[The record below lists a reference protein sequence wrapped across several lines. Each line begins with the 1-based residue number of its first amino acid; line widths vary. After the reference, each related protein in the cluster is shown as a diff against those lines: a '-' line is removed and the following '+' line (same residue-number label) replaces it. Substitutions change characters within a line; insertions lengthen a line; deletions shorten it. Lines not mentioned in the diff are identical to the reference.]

1 MKIAILC
8 QNDDLKF
15 VVEYLNSMKEYLNYD
30 LVLFKKKKI
39 KKIKNLSEKYDV
51 IFFIKEFIDIFD
63 LKDKKKIFLINMEQM
78 TREFWRNKVLEMDN
92 LIDYSMGNISLLKRE
107 NIIYF
112 PYGVNKNEIYDIK
125 KEFDICMITNSQS
138 NKRNNI
144 FNEIKNRGGNIDLIS
159 LFGEERDK
167 IVFKYKILINIHFD
181 DDFQVYESLRCDRCI
196 FNKMIV
202 ITEKSLDDNT
212 ILLKDKLVICNY
224 EDIVDKALEI
234 INNYDFYYNKT
245 FDNFDNF
252 VDLYDKK
259 VKNIYE
265 ENLLKFQK
273 KLT

>member
-15 VVEYLNSMKEYLNYD
+15 VIEYLNSIKVYFNYD

-39 KKIKNLSEKYDV
+39 KKIKTLNEKYDG
-51 IFFIKEFIDIFD
+51 IIFIKEFVDIFD
-63 LKDKKKIFLINMEQM
+63 SQDKKKIFLINMEQM
-78 TREFWRNKVLEMDN
+78 TREFWRNKVLENDN
-92 LIDYSMGNISLLKRE
+92 LIDYSMGNISLLNRE

-112 PYGVNKNEIYDIK
+112 PYGVNKNEFFDIK

-138 NKRNNI
+138 NKRNKI

-202 ITEKSLDDNT
+202 ITETSLDDNT

-224 EDIVDKALEI
+224 EDIVDKAFEI

-245 FDNFDNF
+245 FNDFDKF

-265 ENLLKFQK
+265 ENLLKIK
-273 KLT
+273 KN